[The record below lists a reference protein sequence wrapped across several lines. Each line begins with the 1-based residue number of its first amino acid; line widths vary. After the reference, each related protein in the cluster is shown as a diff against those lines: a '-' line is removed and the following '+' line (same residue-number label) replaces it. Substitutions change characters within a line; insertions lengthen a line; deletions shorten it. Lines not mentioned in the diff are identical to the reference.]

1 MTPTPIYAFDV
12 MAGGA
17 TRPVEDL
24 GAPAGREVVY
34 RWVHLDRSAEGV
46 TAWIEAQADA
56 VVASALARED
66 TRPRVAEHADGLI
79 LIMRGVNLNPNSDPE
94 DMVSIR
100 LWVSDRLVISTRMR
114 RLMAVAEIADG
125 FRAGQ
130 GPATAS
136 DFICALAQGLTA
148 RMEPV
153 LDELVDE
160 IDDLE
165 ERSVDQASGLRGQ
178 LAEVRRTTI
187 ALRRYLAPQR
197 DVLARLS
204 VEDIGPLRVPDVRV
218 SLRETADQLTRL
230 VEELDMV
237 RDRSSILN
245 DQMVDARAEEM
256 NSAMLLLSVV
266 AAVFLPLGFLTG
278 LLGINVGGLPGANW
292 PYAFALVCALCLG
305 VAGGLI
311 WWFRKKGWL

>member
-1 MTPTPIYAFDV
+1 MTPTPIHAFDILQD
-12 MAGGA
+12 GA
-17 TRPVEDL
+17 ARPVTDL
-24 GAPAGREVVY
+24 GTAKGPDVVY
-34 RWVHLDRSAEGV
+34 RWVHLEREAEGV
-46 TAWIEAQADA
+46 SDWIEAQADA
-56 VVASALARED
+56 VVASALIRED
-66 TRPRVAEHADGLI
+66 TRPRLADHRDGAI
-79 LIMRGVNLNPNSDPE
+79 VIMRGVNLNPNSDPE

-100 LWVSDRLVISTRMR
+100 LWVTDTLVISTRMR
-114 RLMAVAEIADG
+114 RLMAVAEIAEG

-130 GPATAS
+130 GPATPS
-136 DFICALAQGLTA
+136 DLICALAQGLTA

-165 ERSVDQASGLRGQ
+165 ERSVDQPSGLRGQ
-178 LAEVRRTTI
+178 LADVRRTTI

-204 VEDIGPLRVPDVRV
+204 HEDIGPLRNPAVRV
-218 SLRETADQLTRL
+218 SLREVADQLTRL

-245 DQMVDARAEEM
+245 DQIVDARAEEM

-292 PYAFALVCALCLG
+292 PYAFAFVCVMCLG

>member
-56 VVASALARED
+56 VVASALGRED

-125 FRAGQ
+125 FRPGRDPPPPRTSSA
-130 GPATAS
+130 PW
-136 DFICALAQGLTA
+136 
-148 RMEPV
+148 
-153 LDELVDE
+153 
-160 IDDLE
+160 
-165 ERSVDQASGLRGQ
+165 LRG
-178 LAEVRRTTI
+178 
-187 ALRRYLAPQR
+187 
-197 DVLARLS
+197 
-204 VEDIGPLRVPDVRV
+204 
-218 SLRETADQLTRL
+218 
-230 VEELDMV
+230 
-237 RDRSSILN
+237 
-245 DQMVDARAEEM
+245 
-256 NSAMLLLSVV
+256 
-266 AAVFLPLGFLTG
+266 
-278 LLGINVGGLPGANW
+278 
-292 PYAFALVCALCLG
+292 
-305 VAGGLI
+305 
-311 WWFRKKGWL
+311 